1 MKHKL
6 PLFLPTVLLVAICSV
21 MLAPALSAGTIT
33 STGAGGNWSAGA
45 SWVGGVVPGA
55 ADDVIIANG
64 ATVTIDAAVTVA
76 SLTVGQGVSG
86 ILTFDTAAKRKVTV
100 TGNVTVAAGGTFI
113 AQNAISTTGDLGA
126 LATSVTNVASTAGL
140 VIGMN
145 IGSATGLAAGTTV
158 TAFTSNTISLS
169 LASTNTVAL
178 VGAVFNM
185 GYDDSLFVGGNLTN
199 NGTFDMSR
207 GNAAGICH
215 VTFNKAGEQTIS
227 GTGATTRF
235 RSITLDKAAVTNK
248 VISSINVT
256 AAGTPLTFIAG
267 TWEQN
272 AGRFAATSGTIN
284 IGSLTATACALNIL
298 GSGGVSVASNLNVYG
313 TLLVNTS
320 DSLLV
325 GSGGN
330 KIDLTY
336 IAGAV
341 ATFTKGTVVVYGKIS
356 NSALTATTFNGAN
369 VIVDPKGFGAIA
381 GGTDYAFRSTTGGG
395 TNALT
400 FTGGT
405 ITILN
410 PNPTAG
416 ANPELAMSSNVAP
429 NISGTA
435 TYVLGQGAST
445 VASPDGFT
453 ISLNSVAAL
462 NNLTLDTGVDSVTLQ
477 TNVKVNGKLT
487 IKSCAGRAGNFFF
500 TAPHYVF
507 NGSVAQVT
515 GNMLPD
521 TVKNVTIN
529 NASGVTASKQLTITD
544 TLFLQAGTL
553 QGPYTARVTVSGGTD
568 VPEGPAG
575 IPREYSL
582 NQNYPNPFNPG
593 TNLTFQVAKEG
604 FVSLKVY
611 DVLGREVATLVNEVK
626 RAGTYDAAWNAAG
639 FGSGIYFCKM
649 QSGTFAETR
658 KMLLM
663 K

>member
-1 MKHKL
+1 
-6 PLFLPTVLLVAICSV
+6 
-21 MLAPALSAGTIT
+21 
-33 STGAGGNWSAGA
+33 
-45 SWVGGVVPGA
+45 
-55 ADDVIIANG
+55 
-64 ATVTIDAAVTVA
+64 
-76 SLTVGQGVSG
+76 
-86 ILTFDTAAKRKVTV
+86 
-100 TGNVTVAAGGTFI
+100 
-113 AQNAISTTGDLGA
+113 
-126 LATSVTNVASTAGL
+126 
-140 VIGMN
+140 
-145 IGSATGLAAGTTV
+145 
-158 TAFTSNTISLS
+158 
-169 LASTNTVAL
+169 
-178 VGAVFNM
+178 VFNI
-185 GYDDSLFVGGNLTN
+185 GYDDSLIVGGNLTN

-207 GNAAGICH
+207 GNTAGICH

-227 GTGATTRF
+227 GTGTTTRF
-235 RSITLDKAAVTNK
+235 RSITLDKAAVANK

-267 TWEQN
+267 TWEQT

-284 IGSLTATACALNIL
+284 IGSLTVTACALNIL
-298 GSGGVSVASNLNVYG
+298 GSGGVSVASNVNVYG

-395 TNALT
+395 TNPLT
-400 FTGGT
+400 FTSGT

-416 ANPELAMSSNVAP
+416 ANPELAMSSSVAP

-453 ISLNSVAAL
+453 ISLNSVAVL

-477 TNVKVNGKLT
+477 TNVRVNGNLT

-500 TAPHYVF
+500 TTPQYVF
-507 NGSVAQVT
+507 NGSVAQAT

-544 TLFLQAGTL
+544 TLFLKAGTL

-568 VPEGPAG
+568 VPKGPAV
-575 IPREYSL
+575 IPLEYSL

-593 TNLTFQVAKEG
+593 TNLTFQVPKEG

-626 RAGTYDAAWNAAG
+626 RAGTYEATWNAAG
-639 FGSGIYFCKM
+639 FGSGVYFCKM
-649 QSGTFAETR
+649 QSGAFAETR